1 MLASVTLG
9 DALLDFF
16 FLVMRHHDIRRR
28 AIQSSLEHNSARE
41 QCHSGEERIEPDD
54 APAWSTISPSRRMAT
69 STGSARGACLPSVPV
84 NDHLPPATCGPY
96 PCGLIFSVPLGQRGL
111 KSDSGTGALRTIFE
125 YFTIE

>member
-16 FLVMRHHDIRRR
+16 FLVMRHHRIWRR
-28 AIQSSLEHNSARE
+28 AIQSSLEHNSAHE
-41 QCHSGEERIEPDD
+41 QRHSGEKRIEPID
-54 APAWSTISPSRRMAT
+54 APVPSAVSPSRRMAID
-69 STGSARGACLPSVPV
+69 
-84 NDHLPPATCGPY
+84 DHQPPTTCRPY
-96 PCGLIFSVPLGQRGL
+96 PCGLIFSVPLGQCGL